1 MNTTLNKKKLNIKFS
16 QTLLLVIMM
25 AVIIVAIAL
34 YSDKFLTWV
43 NIKNVFNQNAI
54 YGLVAIGMTLVMI
67 AGGIDLGAG
76 YLLSFCACFMAL
88 LLQGGMATW
97 PAALL
102 TLLVGGACGFIT
114 GSIIAFTK
122 TQPFIIT
129 LGMMYVYKAAA
140 MIVAD
145 GSDMPI
151 TGFKFLG
158 KTNLDDLL
166 PFLSFEEP
174 VNGLQTFL
182 SSVGSIPM
190 TVFYFILAFVILG
203 FVLKRTGFGRTVYTI
218 GSNEEAAFISGV
230 KVNQKKILLYTLN
243 GVIVALAALILL
255 SKLGS
260 ANPNS
265 GDGYEMQ
272 AISACAI
279 GGITLTGGVGTA
291 LGSFLGIMF
300 LGLIRNGLN
309 LMRVPTFYQYMVNGV
324 IIIIAVI
331 FSNYATKKKS

>member
-1 MNTTLNKKKLNIKFS
+1 
-16 QTLLLVIMM
+16 
-25 AVIIVAIAL
+25 
-34 YSDKFLTWV
+34 
-43 NIKNVFNQNAI
+43 
-54 YGLVAIGMTLVMI
+54 
-67 AGGIDLGAG
+67 
-76 YLLSFCACFMAL
+76 
-88 LLQGGMATW
+88 
-97 PAALL
+97 
-102 TLLVGGACGFIT
+102 
-114 GSIIAFTK
+114 
-122 TQPFIIT
+122 
-129 LGMMYVYKAAA
+129 
-140 MIVAD
+140 
-145 GSDMPI
+145 
-151 TGFKFLG
+151 
-158 KTNLDDLL
+158 
-166 PFLSFEEP
+166 
-174 VNGLQTFL
+174 
-182 SSVGSIPM
+182 M
-190 TVFYFILAFVILG
+190 TVFYFLIAFVILG

-243 GVIVALAALILL
+243 GIIVALAALILL

-324 IIIIAVI
+324 IIIVAVI
-331 FSNYATKKKS
+331 FSNYASKKKS